1 MTDLQQIRLNDYLT
15 HMIQAIEQIAL
26 YLADVTETQFLA
38 TRLLQD
44 GVVRNL
50 EVIGE
55 AANQVVKKFPDFA
68 EAHKQV
74 PWEAG
79 YYMRNRVIHGYASID
94 YELVWQV
101 ASKDLPALHSQLKKI
116 KLVA

>member
-1 MTDLQQIRLNDYLT
+1 
-15 HMIQAIEQIAL
+15 
-26 YLADVTETQFLA
+26 
-38 TRLLQD
+38 LLQD

-55 AANQVVKKFPDFA
+55 AANQVIKKFPEFA
-68 EAHKQV
+68 SLQSDV
-74 PWEAG
+74 PWEAI

-101 ASKDLPALHSQLKKI
+101 ANKDLLDLHAQLKRI
-116 KLVA
+116 KATL

>member
-1 MTDLQQIRLNDYLT
+1 MA
-15 HMIQAIEQIAL
+15 H
-26 YLADVTETQFLA
+26 FLS

-55 AANQVVKKFPDFA
+55 AANQVIKKFPQFA
-68 EAHKQV
+68 AMQSDV
-74 PWEAG
+74 PWEAV

-101 ASKDLPALHSQLKKI
+101 ANKDLLELHTQLVRIKTAL
-116 KLVA
+116 

>member
-1 MTDLQQIRLNDYLT
+1 MTDLQQHRLKDYLD
-15 HMIQAIEQIAL
+15 HMIQAIEQVDE
-26 YLADVTETQFLA
+26 YLTDVTQVQFLS

-55 AANQVVKKFPDFA
+55 AANQVIKKFPEFA
-68 EAHKQV
+68 SLQSDV
-74 PWEAG
+74 PWEAI

-101 ASKDLPALHSQLKKI
+101 ANKDLLHLHAQLKRI
-116 KLVA
+116 KATL

>member
-1 MTDLQQIRLNDYLT
+1 MSSLQQQRLKAYLD
-15 HMIQAIEQIAL
+15 HMIQAIEQVCE
-26 YLADVTETQFLA
+26 YLADVTEAQFLSS
-38 TRLLQD
+38 RLLQD

-55 AANQVVKKFPDFA
+55 AANQVIKKFPEFSAIHSD
-68 EAHKQV
+68 V
-74 PWEAG
+74 PWEAV

-101 ASKDLPALHSQLKKI
+101 ANKDLLELHSKLKQI
-116 KLVA
+116 KLSI

>member
-1 MTDLQQIRLNDYLT
+1 MTDLQQQRLNDYLD
-15 HMIQAIEQIAL
+15 HMIQAIEQVGE
-26 YLADVTETQFLA
+26 YLDDVTMAHFLS

-55 AANQVVKKFPDFA
+55 AANQVIKKFPQFA
-68 EAHKQV
+68 AMQSDV
-74 PWEAG
+74 PWEAV

-101 ASKDLPALHSQLKKI
+101 ANKDLLELHAQLVRIKTAL
-116 KLVA
+116 

>member
-1 MTDLQQIRLNDYLT
+1 MTDLRQQRLSDYLD
-15 HMIQAIEQIAL
+15 HMIQAVEQVDV
-26 YLADVTETQFLA
+26 YLTDVTEAQFLS

-50 EVIGE
+50 EVLGE
-55 AANQVVKKFPDFA
+55 AANQVIKKFPEFSALQSD
-68 EAHKQV
+68 V
-74 PWEAG
+74 PWEAI

-101 ASKDLPALHSQLKKI
+101 AKKDLLALHSQLMRI
-116 KLVA
+116 RAAL

>member
-1 MTDLQQIRLNDYLT
+1 MTDLQQQRLIDYLD
-15 HMIQAIEQIAL
+15 HMIQAIEQVNE
-26 YLADVTETQFLA
+26 YLRDVTEAQFLS

-50 EVIGE
+50 EVMGE
-55 AANQVVKKFPDFA
+55 VANQVIKKFPAFA
-68 EAHKQV
+68 AAQSNV
-74 PWEAG
+74 PWEAV

-101 ASKDLPALHSQLKKI
+101 ANKDLLALNAQLKRLKAA
-116 KLVA
+116 L

>member
-1 MTDLQQIRLNDYLT
+1 MTELQRQRLNDYVD
-15 HMIQAIEQIAL
+15 HMIQAIEQVSE
-26 YLADVTETQFLA
+26 YLVDVTENQFLS

-55 AANQVVKKFPDFA
+55 AANQVVKKFPEFSASHPDV
-68 EAHKQV
+68 Q
-74 PWEAG
+74 WEAV

-94 YELVWQV
+94 YALVWQV
-101 ASKDLPALHSQLKKI
+101 ANKDLPDLHAALKKI
-116 KLVA
+116 KASL

>member
-26 YLADVTETQFLA
+26 YLADVTETQFLE

-74 PWEAG
+74 PWEAV
-79 YYMRNRVIHGYASID
+79 YYMRNRVIHGYI
-94 YELVWQV
+94 EPIGL
-101 ASKDLPALHSQLKKI
+101 
-116 KLVA
+116 

>member
-1 MTDLQQIRLNDYLT
+1 MTDLQQQRLNEYLD
-15 HMIQAIEQIAL
+15 HMIQAIEQVGD
-26 YLADVTETQFLA
+26 YLNDVTEAHFLSA
-38 TRLLQD
+38 RLLQD

-55 AANQVVKKFPDFA
+55 AANQVIKKFLEFA
-68 EAHKQV
+68 AVQSDV
-74 PWEAG
+74 PWEAI

-101 ASKDLPALHSQLKKI
+101 ANKDLLGLHAQLMRIKTAL
-116 KLVA
+116 

>member
-1 MTDLQQIRLNDYLT
+1 MTDLQQQRLNDYLD
-15 HMIQAIEQIAL
+15 HMIQAIEQVGE
-26 YLADVTETQFLA
+26 YLDDVTEAHFLS

-55 AANQVVKKFPDFA
+55 AANQVIKKFPQFA
-68 EAHKQV
+68 AMQSDV
-74 PWEAG
+74 PWEAV

-101 ASKDLPALHSQLKKI
+101 ANKDLLELHAQLVRIKTAL
-116 KLVA
+116 